1 MNLKPGSRLQSQT
14 CDTQVIVVRAPGD
27 DIDLRCGGE
36 AMVAVG
42 PAGDRLAADAAHSS
56 GTLMGKR
63 YGDDA
68 LELLCTKPGAGSLSI
83 GDDPITVKDAKLLPS
98 SD

>member
-36 AMVAVG
+36 PMVAVG
-42 PAGDRLAADAAHSS
+42 SAGDRVAANATHST

-68 LELLCTKPGAGSLSI
+68 LELLCTKPGSGS
-83 GDDPITVKDAKLLPS
+83 
-98 SD
+98 